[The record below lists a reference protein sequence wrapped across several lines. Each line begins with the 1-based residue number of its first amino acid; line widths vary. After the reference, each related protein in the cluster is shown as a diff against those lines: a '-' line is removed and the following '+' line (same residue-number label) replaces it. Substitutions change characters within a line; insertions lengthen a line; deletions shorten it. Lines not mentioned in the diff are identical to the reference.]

1 MPPGAVGYR
10 NSSGPSMPH
19 EAVGATSAAISAA
32 NNHTRMTL
40 EALMDAPSRE
50 LQPHLHPKKLN
61 GALWFGIDPSVHK
74 FIKTTWQAYYM
85 GPWRSWKF
93 VPDERK
99 DKWWHTFVQNYY
111 WEARFNDDVYNKWKV
126 HTQTTICGKISK
138 KKRENQNPKYISEDD
153 WTTLLEY
160 WSSEPAIKKSKDAV
174 KYRTSN
180 PDGKGMHKHCAGPQ
194 NFLKIEYDMMV
205 ESGLDEPPPYT
216 EFVRKTHTRDGSF
229 IDGRAETLVLEVEE
243 AVAQME
249 TDSVSETTS
258 TAATPSRLL
267 LNQEFLK
274 QGKTSRGRVY
284 GIGSVQQKEFILTAS
299 VHASLQ
305 RSLDMD
311 MCISSVETHSEAV
324 NNNVETLK
332 SEMTELKENVVAMK
346 DEMKEELTLLA
357 CLWGQSSEFVVQPP
371 LILPDFFMDNAAQ
384 KQIQDDITAA
394 AAELDDGDY
403 AVEMDG
409 LELMDTIHG
418 IFHNPNLY
426 FVK

>member
-1 MPPGAVGYR
+1 MPPGAVGSR

-19 EAVGATSAAISAA
+19 KAVGATSAASSAA
-32 NNHTRMTL
+32 NNNTHMTL
-40 EALMDAPSRE
+40 EALMNTPSRE
-50 LQPHLHPKKLN
+50 LQSHLHPKKLN

-111 WEARFNDDVYNKWKV
+111 WEARFNDTVYNKWKE

-138 KKRENQNPKYISEDD
+138 KKRENQKPKYISEAD

-160 WSSEPAIKKSKDAV
+160 WSTEPAIKKSKDAA

-194 NFLKIEYDMMV
+194 SFLMIEYDMMV

-216 EFVRKTHTRDGSF
+216 ELVRKTHTRDGSF
-229 IDGRAETLVLEVEE
+229 IDGRAESLVLEVEE
-243 AVAQME
+243 AVAQMA
-249 TDSVSETTS
+249 TDSISQTTS

-267 LNQEFLK
+267 LNQEIS
-274 QGKTSRGRVY
+274 QGKISRGRVY
-284 GIGSVQQKEFILTAS
+284 GIGSVQQKDFIPTAS

-305 RSLDMD
+305 RSLDMG
-311 MCISSVETHSEAV
+311 MHISNVETHSEAV
-324 NNNVETLK
+324 VNNVESLK
-332 SEMTELKENVVAMK
+332 SEMTELKENMVAMK
-346 DEMKEELTLLA
+346 DEMKEELVATRAALFSFLEKF
-357 CLWGQSSEFVVQPP
+357 GVTQPP
-371 LILPDFFMDNAAQ
+371 
-384 KQIQDDITAA
+384 AA
-394 AAELDDGDY
+394 APTPSAPAAAPTPSAPAAVPRPSTPSAAVSNATLTVIKDNQAMLDKWCAAYLG
-403 AVEMDG
+403 
-409 LELMDTIHG
+409 H
-418 IFHNPNLY
+418 
-426 FVK
+426 